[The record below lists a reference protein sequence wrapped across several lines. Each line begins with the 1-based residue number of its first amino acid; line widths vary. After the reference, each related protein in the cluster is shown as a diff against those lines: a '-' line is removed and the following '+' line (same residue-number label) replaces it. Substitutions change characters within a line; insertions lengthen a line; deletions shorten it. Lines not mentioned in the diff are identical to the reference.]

1 MGRRF
6 VPLRLQQLNSV
17 TVAAATAKLR
27 TVAAATAKF
36 CRKNASRKKK
46 PRTVGMAPG
55 LRVHLEEVSLVTAY
69 RQI

>member
-1 MGRRF
+1 MRRRF

-36 CRKNASRKKK
+36 RRKRASRKKK
-46 PRTVGMAPG
+46 PERWQMAPG